1 MDKPGSKHAASISS
15 DRLPYLPGCFPL
27 LRSLREHRIQSP
39 YQPRGCIRLVADY
52 FAPREDGRARSDGEG
67 GTGRAPKIEY
77 FGEKAWWKSS
87 VEMERY
93 ASFRRNCF

>member
-1 MDKPGSKHAASISS
+1 MDKPGSKDSASISS

-52 FAPREDGRARSDGEG
+52 FAPREDGRGAVRWRRRDREG
-67 GTGRAPKIEY
+67 SENR
-77 FGEKAWWKSS
+77 
-87 VEMERY
+87 V
-93 ASFRRNCF
+93 FRRESLVEIKCGNGKVRVV